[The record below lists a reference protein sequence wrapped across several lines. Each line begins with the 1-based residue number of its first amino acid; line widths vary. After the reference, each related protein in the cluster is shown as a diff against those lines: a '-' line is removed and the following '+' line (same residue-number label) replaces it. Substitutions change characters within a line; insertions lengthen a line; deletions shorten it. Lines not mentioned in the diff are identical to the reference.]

1 MATLSNI
8 LIHAHSGF
16 RWIVL
21 ILLILAI
28 VKMVSGWKSLK
39 EFKVAD
45 KKLAL
50 FAMIAYHTQ
59 FLLGLV
65 LFFISGK
72 VNFLEGFMKIKLIR
86 FYTIEHS
93 LMMIIAMVLITI
105 GYSKAK
111 KLQEDK
117 RKFKTIAI
125 FYIIALVIILA
136 AIPWPFRAALD
147 GHWS

>member
-72 VNFLEGFMKIKLIR
+72 VNFRRIYEN
-86 FYTIEHS
+86 
-93 LMMIIAMVLITI
+93 
-105 GYSKAK
+105 
-111 KLQEDK
+111 
-117 RKFKTIAI
+117 
-125 FYIIALVIILA
+125 
-136 AIPWPFRAALD
+136 
-147 GHWS
+147 